1 MRYRIPFLTVIVAVA
16 ATASAQDQFCTVSS
30 PACDP
35 PLPVK
40 LSLTPSPQQSPHA
53 SIPDCQTTYKAIE
66 EINAAIR
73 PALTDLTQN
82 TDYFSYYRLDLY
94 GASCPFW
101 SEDGTCGNIAC
112 AVTTIDN
119 EDDIPPIWRAEELS
133 KLAGPKAAH
142 PKNPP
147 PAERPLSGQLGDET
161 SESCVIEADEC
172 DERDYCIPDDQNGRN
187 GDYVSL
193 LANPERFTGYAGS
206 AAHNVWEAIYR
217 ENCFSKPSS
226 DVSGFGISDASQAKL
241 GFVNI
246 MQDKAA
252 HKLGPD
258 SMGQPKL
265 PGVEVDD
272 ECLEKRVFYRLIS
285 GMHSSISVHLCWDY
299 LNQTTGTWGP
309 NAQCFEERF
318 NGRMERID
326 NMYFNYA
333 LLLRAVQKLKNYVPY
348 YTFCS
353 SDYAQN
359 RITKEKFLNLIN
371 LIPEEKLYDES
382 KMFLA
387 DSQVSKDEFKVRFK
401 NVSRIMDCVGCDKC
415 RMWGKLQ
422 IQGYGTALKVLYD
435 FDEDADYES
444 LPQLRRTEMV
454 ALVNTLDRLSHSIS
468 VLPKFYEM
476 IEAKRR
482 VEAGIVEEPR
492 IIELIEDVD
501 SVEKKSTKS
510 EIEIEKTAIPED
522 DDDEIDNRTISEV
535 FWAEV
540 NLVFNVWKFVIKSW
554 FYFPKLV

>member
-1 MRYRIPFLTVIVAVA
+1 MRYRIPFLTGIVAVA
-16 ATASAQDQFCTVSS
+16 ATASAQDQFCT
-30 PACDP
+30 
-35 PLPVK
+35 
-40 LSLTPSPQQSPHA
+40 QSPHA

-66 EINAAIR
+66 EINTALR
-73 PALTDLTQN
+73 PDLTDLTQN

-94 GASCPFW
+94 GTSCPFW

-172 DERDYCIPDDQNGRN
+172 DERDYCIPDDQNDRK

-206 AAHNVWEAIYR
+206 AANNVWEAIYR
-217 ENCFSKPSS
+217 ENCFSKPNSGVSSFGFS
-226 DVSGFGISDASQAKL
+226 DVSQAKL

-246 MQDKAA
+246 MQDRAA

-265 PGVEVDD
+265 PSVEVDD

-299 LNQTTGTWGP
+299 LNQTTGTWSP

-318 NGRMERID
+318 NDHMERID
-326 NMYFNYA
+326 NLYFNYA
-333 LLLRAVQKLKNYVPY
+333 LLLRAVQKLKHYVPQ
-348 YTFCS
+348 YTFCA

-359 RITKEKFLNLIN
+359 RITKEKFFNLIN
-371 LIPEEKLYDES
+371 LLPEEKVYDES

-387 DSQVSKDEFKVRFK
+387 DSQVPKEEFMVRIG

-422 IQGYGTALKVLYD
+422 IQGYQTAIKVLYY

-444 LPQLRRTEMV
+444 LPHLRRTEIV

-482 VEAGIVEEPR
+482 AEAGIAEDPK
-492 IIELIEDVD
+492 IIELIEDVN
-501 SVEKKSTKS
+501 SNEKTSTNS
-510 EIEIEKTAIPED
+510 EIEIEKTPISED
-522 DDDEIDNRTISEV
+522 DEDFDNRTISEV
-535 FWAEV
+535 FWAELS
-540 NLVFNVWKFVIKSW
+540 LVFRIWKFVIKSW
-554 FYFPKLV
+554 YYFPKLMYVVSPL